1 MTAILLFILLVIVAV
16 VAMAIVNQ
24 NKAELGSR
32 AEDILLEQ
40 ARVAELKAELER
52 AEVQER
58 EELAALRLEMQI
70 LEKENAKNVLTLE
83 KELIAS
89 GLKGKD
95 AEDALR
101 KELEE
106 TRLAEQVKVMA
117 IQLQLDKVKTQEQN
131 KVKTIQFELDKSQA
145 RIGLMEANV
154 EKLKNKPIAEIADL
168 KKKLS
173 EAVISTRDAQE
184 KADAQASLIKSQK
197 SEASKE
203 LKAIQAELNTLKQ
216 AEADKRKTLNTKL
229 GDSADTIEDL
239 EEEIAY
245 LKSQAASVNKSP
257 DIEKKKISIQSDEDR
272 ADAMDSQDIVENDEK
287 KKSGNTPQSSSGRV
301 ITKGPRSLEMS
312 PAMREKLQAARYK
325 AENNEKN
332 EALVDPASGR
342 GAAPVPSINLEKLGP
357 PSNIMRPAVCRDIPG
372 SPVDSCGRPSKLPP
386 APTTGYLD
394 NGLGFCKSGQ
404 IFASPG
410 WALLNPGEPKKFAS
424 SFDDPIYKEY
434 AKRGQAKCDAD
445 PNCKYVTVWRDA
457 GYRMYNSGAGNCSSK
472 NDPSGANKS
481 WKKMGYAEK
490 PPTGYL
496 DNGLGFCKSGQI
508 FASPGWALLNPG
520 EPRKM
525 ASSFNDPLYREY
537 AKRGQAKCDADPN
550 CKYVTVWRDAGY
562 RMYNSGAGNCSSKN
576 DPSGANK
583 SWKKMGYAEK
593 PPPLPKLPPPPPP
606 TGYVDNGPGF
616 CKSGQIFASPG
627 WALLNPSE
635 PRKMASSFNDPL
647 YREYAKRGQAKCD
660 ADPNCKFVTVWRDAG
675 YRMYNSGAG
684 NCSSKN
690 DPSGANKSW
699 KKPPNFGRPFRPPP
713 PTFGT
718 RLDVHFRP
726 KRPSPPPPPPPP
738 AKKNCAYS
746 SVNLRGP
753 GGWFGWSS
761 KKDGLGRE
769 MKGIVVS
776 KHKVNESAVGGGK
789 KCCEALGCPSN
800 CKDPG
805 VGKHVYKKRATIGRI
820 GYYASYWPSYKG
832 KFTLERT
839 SGQKACDN
847 NSYV

>member
-1 MTAILLFILLVIVAV
+1 MTAILLFILLVIIAVVAV
-16 VAMAIVNQ
+16 VIINQ
-24 NKAELGSR
+24 SRAELGSKV
-32 AEDILLEQ
+32 EDILLEQ

-52 AEVQER
+52 AEVEER

-184 KADAQASLIKSQK
+184 KVNAQASLIKSQK

-245 LKSQAASVNKSP
+245 LKSRAASVNKSP

-272 ADAMDSQDIVENDEK
+272 ADAMDSQDIVEK

-301 ITKGPRSLEMS
+301 ITKGPKSLEMS

-372 SPVDSCGRPSKLPP
+372 SPVDSCGRPSKGGWVIS
-386 APTTGYLD
+386 APTD
-394 NGLGFCKSGQ
+394 
-404 IFASPG
+404 
-410 WALLNPGEPKKFAS
+410 
-424 SFDDPIYKEY
+424 
-434 AKRGQAKCDAD
+434 
-445 PNCKYVTVWRDA
+445 
-457 GYRMYNSGAGNCSSK
+457 
-472 NDPSGANKS
+472 
-481 WKKMGYAEK
+481 
-490 PPTGYL
+490 
-496 DNGLGFCKSGQI
+496 
-508 FASPGWALLNPG
+508 
-520 EPRKM
+520 
-525 ASSFNDPLYREY
+525 
-537 AKRGQAKCDADPN
+537 
-550 CKYVTVWRDAGY
+550 
-562 RMYNSGAGNCSSKN
+562 
-576 DPSGANK
+576 
-583 SWKKMGYAEK
+583 
-593 PPPLPKLPPPPPP
+593 
-606 TGYVDNGPGF
+606 GYVDNGLGF

-699 KKPPNFGRPFRPPP
+699 KKPPMPKLPPFFKPVPPPNFGNPFKPPP

-718 RLDVHFRP
+718 RLDLHFRL

-761 KKDGLGRE
+761 EKDGLGRE

-805 VGKHVYKKRATIGRI
+805 VGKHVYKKRETIGRI

>member
-52 AEVQER
+52 AEVEER

-481 WKKMGYAEK
+481 WKK
-490 PPTGYL
+490 
-496 DNGLGFCKSGQI
+496 
-508 FASPGWALLNPG
+508 
-520 EPRKM
+520 
-525 ASSFNDPLYREY
+525 
-537 AKRGQAKCDADPN
+537 
-550 CKYVTVWRDAGY
+550 
-562 RMYNSGAGNCSSKN
+562 
-576 DPSGANK
+576 
-583 SWKKMGYAEK
+583 
-593 PPPLPKLPPPPPP
+593 
-606 TGYVDNGPGF
+606 
-616 CKSGQIFASPG
+616 
-627 WALLNPSE
+627 
-635 PRKMASSFNDPL
+635 
-647 YREYAKRGQAKCD
+647 
-660 ADPNCKFVTVWRDAG
+660 
-675 YRMYNSGAG
+675 
-684 NCSSKN
+684 
-690 DPSGANKSW
+690 
-699 KKPPNFGRPFRPPP
+699 PPNFGRPFRPPP

>member
-1 MTAILLFILLVIVAV
+1 MLLVIIAVVVAV
-16 VAMAIVNQ
+16 IINQ
-24 NKAELGSR
+24 SSVELGSR

-52 AEVQER
+52 AEVEER

-106 TRLAEQVKVMA
+106 TRLAEQVKVVA

-245 LKSQAASVNKSP
+245 LKSQAASVNK
-257 DIEKKKISIQSDEDR
+257 
-272 ADAMDSQDIVENDEK
+272 
-287 KKSGNTPQSSSGRV
+287 KSGNTPQSSSGRV
-301 ITKGPRSLEMS
+301 ITKGPKSLEMS

-372 SPVDSCGRPSKLPP
+372 SAVDSCGRPSKIGSALSLVSASAAAEKAAAEKAAATKKAAAEKAAAEKAAAEKAAAAKKAAAEKAAAEKAAAAQKKADARAKIVAIAAAVKKAMALKEERDRIAAEKAAAAAAAKKVADAAAAAAAQKAWIHSNCEPCHRTVRCEPP
-386 APTTGYLD
+386 TNECYGCFSR
-394 NGLGFCKSGQ
+394 N
-404 IFASPG
+404 
-410 WALLNPGEPKKFAS
+410 
-424 SFDDPIYKEY
+424 
-434 AKRGQAKCDAD
+434 AKRSHPTHGKC
-445 PNCKYVTVWRDA
+445 PHTWEPCP
-457 GYRMYNSGAGNCSSK
+457 GA
-472 NDPSGANKS
+472 
-481 WKKMGYAEK
+481 
-490 PPTGYL
+490 PPGR
-496 DNGLGFCKSGQI
+496 C
-508 FASPGWALLNPG
+508 
-520 EPRKM
+520 PR
-525 ASSFNDPLYREY
+525 R
-537 AKRGQAKCDADPN
+537 
-550 CKYVTVWRDAGY
+550 
-562 RMYNSGAGNCSSKN
+562 
-576 DPSGANK
+576 
-583 SWKKMGYAEK
+583 
-593 PPPLPKLPPPPPP
+593 
-606 TGYVDNGPGF
+606 
-616 CKSGQIFASPG
+616 
-627 WALLNPSE
+627 
-635 PRKMASSFNDPL
+635 
-647 YREYAKRGQAKCD
+647 
-660 ADPNCKFVTVWRDAG
+660 
-675 YRMYNSGAG
+675 
-684 NCSSKN
+684 
-690 DPSGANKSW
+690 
-699 KKPPNFGRPFRPPP
+699 
-713 PTFGT
+713 
-718 RLDVHFRP
+718 
-726 KRPSPPPPPPPP
+726 
-738 AKKNCAYS
+738 
-746 SVNLRGP
+746 
-753 GGWFGWSS
+753 
-761 KKDGLGRE
+761 
-769 MKGIVVS
+769 
-776 KHKVNESAVGGGK
+776 
-789 KCCEALGCPSN
+789 
-800 CKDPG
+800 
-805 VGKHVYKKRATIGRI
+805 
-820 GYYASYWPSYKG
+820 
-832 KFTLERT
+832 
-839 SGQKACDN
+839 
-847 NSYV
+847 

>member
-1 MTAILLFILLVIVAV
+1 MTAILLFILLVIIAVVAV
-16 VAMAIVNQ
+16 VIINQ
-24 NKAELGSR
+24 SRAELGSKV
-32 AEDILLEQ
+32 EDILLEQ

-52 AEVQER
+52 AEVEER

-184 KADAQASLIKSQK
+184 KVNAQASLIKSQK

-245 LKSQAASVNKSP
+245 LKSRAASVNKSP

-272 ADAMDSQDIVENDEK
+272 ADAMDSQDIVEK

-301 ITKGPRSLEMS
+301 ITKGPKSLEMS

-372 SPVDSCGRPSKLPP
+372 SPVDSCGRPSKGGWVIS
-386 APTTGYLD
+386 APTDGYVD

-410 WALLNPGEPKKFAS
+410 WALLNPSEPRKMAS
-424 SFDDPIYKEY
+424 SFNDPLYREY

-490 PPTGYL
+490 PPTGYV
-496 DNGLGFCKSGQI
+496 DNGPGFCKSGQI

-583 SWKKMGYAEK
+583 SWKK
-593 PPPLPKLPPPPPP
+593 PPMPKLPPFFKPVP
-606 TGYVDNGPGF
+606 
-616 CKSGQIFASPG
+616 
-627 WALLNPSE
+627 
-635 PRKMASSFNDPL
+635 
-647 YREYAKRGQAKCD
+647 
-660 ADPNCKFVTVWRDAG
+660 
-675 YRMYNSGAG
+675 
-684 NCSSKN
+684 
-690 DPSGANKSW
+690 
-699 KKPPNFGRPFRPPP
+699 PPNFGNPFKPPP

-718 RLDVHFRP
+718 RLDLHFRL

-761 KKDGLGRE
+761 EKDGLGRE

-805 VGKHVYKKRATIGRI
+805 VGKHVYKKRETIGRI

>member
-16 VAMAIVNQ
+16 VVVVIINQ
-24 NKAELGSR
+24 SRAELGSKV
-32 AEDILLEQ
+32 EDILLEQ

-52 AEVQER
+52 AEVEER

-106 TRLAEQVKVMA
+106 TRLAEQAKVAA
-117 IQLQLDKVKTQEQN
+117 IQIQLDKVKTQEQN
-131 KVKTIQFELDKSQA
+131 KLKTIQFELDKSQA

-184 KADAQASLIKSQK
+184 KANAQASLIKSQK
-197 SEASKE
+197 SEAAKE
-203 LKAIQAELNTLKQ
+203 LKAIQDELNRLKEV
-216 AEADKRKTLNTKL
+216 EADKRKTLNTKL

-301 ITKGPRSLEMS
+301 ITKGPKSLEMS
-312 PAMREKLQAARYK
+312 PAMREKLQAAMYK

-332 EALVDPASGR
+332 EALVDPVSGR

-372 SPVDSCGRPSKLPP
+372 SPVDSCGRPSKGGWVRS
-386 APTTGYLD
+386 APTDGYLD
-394 NGLGFCKSGQ
+394 NGLGFCKTGQ
-404 IFASPG
+404 IFSSPG
-410 WALLNPGEPKKFAS
+410 WALLNPSEPKKFAS

-445 PNCKYVTVWRDA
+445 PNCKFVTVWRDA
-457 GYRMYNSGAGNCSSK
+457 GYRMYNSSAGNCSSK
-472 NDPSGANKS
+472 NDTSGANKS

-490 PPTGYL
+490 PPMPKLPPPPPPTGYL
-496 DNGLGFCKSGQI
+496 DNGLGFCKTGQI
-508 FASPGWALLNPG
+508 FSSPGWALLNPREPRKMASSFNDPLYREYAKRG
-520 EPRKM
+520 QAKCDADPNCKYVTVWRDAGYRMYNSSAGNCSSKNDTSGANKSWKKMGYAEKPPMPKLPPPPPPTGYLDNGLGFCKTGQIFSSRAYALLNPREPRKM

-576 DPSGANK
+576 ATSGANK
-583 SWKKMGYAEK
+583 SWKKMGYGEK
-593 PPPLPKLPPPPPP
+593 PPMPKL
-606 TGYVDNGPGF
+606 
-616 CKSGQIFASPG
+616 
-627 WALLNPSE
+627 
-635 PRKMASSFNDPL
+635 
-647 YREYAKRGQAKCD
+647 
-660 ADPNCKFVTVWRDAG
+660 
-675 YRMYNSGAG
+675 
-684 NCSSKN
+684 
-690 DPSGANKSW
+690 
-699 KKPPNFGRPFRPPP
+699 
-713 PTFGT
+713 
-718 RLDVHFRP
+718 
-726 KRPSPPPPPPPP
+726 PPPPPPPP

-761 KKDGLGRE
+761 KNDGLGRE

-805 VGKHVYKKRATIGRI
+805 VGKHVYKKRATIGRV

>member
-1 MTAILLFILLVIVAV
+1 MTAILLFILLVIIAVVAV
-16 VAMAIVNQ
+16 VIINQ
-24 NKAELGSR
+24 SRAELGSKV
-32 AEDILLEQ
+32 EDILLEQ

-52 AEVQER
+52 AEVEER

-184 KADAQASLIKSQK
+184 KVNAQASLIKSQK

-245 LKSQAASVNKSP
+245 LKSRAASVNKSP

-272 ADAMDSQDIVENDEK
+272 ADAMDSQDIVEK

-301 ITKGPRSLEMS
+301 ITKGPKSLEMS

-372 SPVDSCGRPSKLPP
+372 SPVDSCGRPSKGGWVIS
-386 APTTGYLD
+386 APTDGYVD

-410 WALLNPGEPKKFAS
+410 WALLNPG
-424 SFDDPIYKEY
+424 
-434 AKRGQAKCDAD
+434 
-445 PNCKYVTVWRDA
+445 
-457 GYRMYNSGAGNCSSK
+457 
-472 NDPSGANKS
+472 
-481 WKKMGYAEK
+481 
-490 PPTGYL
+490 
-496 DNGLGFCKSGQI
+496 
-508 FASPGWALLNPG
+508 
-520 EPRKM
+520 
-525 ASSFNDPLYREY
+525 
-537 AKRGQAKCDADPN
+537 
-550 CKYVTVWRDAGY
+550 
-562 RMYNSGAGNCSSKN
+562 
-576 DPSGANK
+576 
-583 SWKKMGYAEK
+583 
-593 PPPLPKLPPPPPP
+593 
-606 TGYVDNGPGF
+606 
-616 CKSGQIFASPG
+616 
-627 WALLNPSE
+627 E

-699 KKPPNFGRPFRPPP
+699 KKPPMPKLPPFFKPVPPPNFGNPFKPPP

-718 RLDVHFRP
+718 RLDLHFRL

-761 KKDGLGRE
+761 EKDGLGRE

-805 VGKHVYKKRATIGRI
+805 VGKHVYKKRETIGRI

>member
-1 MTAILLFILLVIVAV
+1 MTTILLFILLVIVAV

-52 AEVQER
+52 VEVQER
-58 EELAALRLEMQI
+58 EELATLRLEMQI

-117 IQLQLDKVKTQEQN
+117 IQLQLDKVKTQEQT

-154 EKLKNKPIAEIADL
+154 KKLKNKPIAEIADL

-184 KADAQASLIKSQK
+184 KANAQASLIKSQK

-203 LKAIQAELNTLKQ
+203 LKAIQVELNTLKQ

-229 GDSADTIEDL
+229 GDSTDTIEDL

-301 ITKGPRSLEMS
+301 ITKGPKSLEMS
-312 PAMREKLQAARYK
+312 PEMREKLQAAMYK

-332 EALVDPASGR
+332 EALVGGDGGLARHTGPM
-342 GAAPVPSINLEKLGP
+342 PSINLEKLGP
-357 PSNIMRPAVCRDIPG
+357 PSNIMRPAVCRDILG

-472 NDPSGANKS
+472 NDTSGANKS

-490 PPTGYL
+490 PPMPKLPPPPPTGYL
-496 DNGLGFCKSGQI
+496 DNGLGFCKTGQI
-508 FASPGWALLNPG
+508 FSSRAYALLNPS
-520 EPRKM
+520 EPRKK
-525 ASSFNDPLYREY
+525 ASSFDDPLYREY

-576 DPSGANK
+576 DTSGANK

-593 PPPLPKLPPPPPP
+593 PPMPKL
-606 TGYVDNGPGF
+606 
-616 CKSGQIFASPG
+616 
-627 WALLNPSE
+627 
-635 PRKMASSFNDPL
+635 
-647 YREYAKRGQAKCD
+647 
-660 ADPNCKFVTVWRDAG
+660 
-675 YRMYNSGAG
+675 
-684 NCSSKN
+684 
-690 DPSGANKSW
+690 
-699 KKPPNFGRPFRPPP
+699 
-713 PTFGT
+713 
-718 RLDVHFRP
+718 
-726 KRPSPPPPPPPP
+726 PPPPPPPP

-805 VGKHVYKKRATIGRI
+805 VGKHVYKKRETIGRV

>member
-1 MTAILLFILLVIVAV
+1 MTAILLFILLVIVSV
-16 VAMAIVNQ
+16 VVVVIINQ
-24 NKAELGSR
+24 SRAELGSKV
-32 AEDILLEQ
+32 EDILLEQ

-52 AEVQER
+52 AEVEER
-58 EELAALRLEMQI
+58 EELTALRLEMQI

-106 TRLAEQVKVMA
+106 TRLAEQAKVSA
-117 IQLQLDKVKTQEQN
+117 IQLQLDKAKTHEQT
-131 KVKTIQFELDKSQA
+131 KVKSIQFELDKSQA
-145 RIGLMEANV
+145 RISLMEANV
-154 EKLKNKPIAEIADL
+154 EKLKNKPVAEIADL
-168 KKKLS
+168 KKKLFNAQMYS
-173 EAVISTRDAQE
+173 KEIQDMVSTQS
-184 KADAQASLIKSQK
+184 SLIKAEK
-197 SEASKE
+197 SESAKE
-203 LKAIQAELNTLKQ
+203 LKAIQAELNTLKEVE
-216 AEADKRKTLNTKL
+216 AEKRKTLNTKL

-245 LKSQAASVNKSP
+245 LKSQAASINKSP

-272 ADAMDSQDIVENDEK
+272 ADAMDSQDIVEK

-301 ITKGPRSLEMS
+301 ITKGPKSLEMS
-312 PAMREKLQAARYK
+312 PAMREKLQAAMYK

-332 EALVDPASGR
+332 EALVDPVSGR

-372 SPVDSCGRPSKLPP
+372 SPVDSCGRPSKGGWVRS
-386 APTTGYLD
+386 APTDGYLD
-394 NGLGFCKSGQ
+394 NGLGFCKTGQ
-404 IFASPG
+404 IFSSPG
-410 WALLNPGEPKKFAS
+410 WALLNPSEPKKFAS

-445 PNCKYVTVWRDA
+445 PNCKFVTVWRDA
-457 GYRMYNSGAGNCSSK
+457 GYRMYNSSAGNCSSK
-472 NDPSGANKS
+472 NATSGANKS

-490 PPTGYL
+490 PPMPKLPPPPPPTSYL
-496 DNGLGFCKSGQI
+496 DNGLGFCKTGQI
-508 FASPGWALLNPG
+508 FSSRAYALLNPR

-576 DPSGANK
+576 ATSGANK
-583 SWKKMGYAEK
+583 SWKKMGYGEK
-593 PPPLPKLPPPPPP
+593 PPMPKL
-606 TGYVDNGPGF
+606 
-616 CKSGQIFASPG
+616 
-627 WALLNPSE
+627 
-635 PRKMASSFNDPL
+635 
-647 YREYAKRGQAKCD
+647 
-660 ADPNCKFVTVWRDAG
+660 
-675 YRMYNSGAG
+675 
-684 NCSSKN
+684 
-690 DPSGANKSW
+690 
-699 KKPPNFGRPFRPPP
+699 
-713 PTFGT
+713 
-718 RLDVHFRP
+718 
-726 KRPSPPPPPPPP
+726 PPPPPPPP

-761 KKDGLGRE
+761 KNDGLGRE

-805 VGKHVYKKRATIGRI
+805 VGKHVYKKRATIGRV

>member
-550 CKYVTVWRDAGY
+550 CK
-562 RMYNSGAGNCSSKN
+562 
-576 DPSGANK
+576 
-583 SWKKMGYAEK
+583 
-593 PPPLPKLPPPPPP
+593 
-606 TGYVDNGPGF
+606 
-616 CKSGQIFASPG
+616 
-627 WALLNPSE
+627 
-635 PRKMASSFNDPL
+635 
-647 YREYAKRGQAKCD
+647 
-660 ADPNCKFVTVWRDAG
+660 FVTVWRDAG

>member
-1 MTAILLFILLVIVAV
+1 MTAILLFILLVIIAV
-16 VAMAIVNQ
+16 VAMVIVNQ

-52 AEVQER
+52 VEVQER
-58 EELAALRLEMQI
+58 EELTALRLEMQI

-117 IQLQLDKVKTQEQN
+117 IQLQLDKVKTQEQT

-154 EKLKNKPIAEIADL
+154 KKLKNKPIAEIADL

-184 KADAQASLIKSQK
+184 KANAQASLIKSQK

-203 LKAIQAELNTLKQ
+203 LKAIQVELNTLKQ

-229 GDSADTIEDL
+229 GDSTDTIEDL

-301 ITKGPRSLEMS
+301 ITKGPKSLEMS
-312 PAMREKLQAARYK
+312 PAMREKLQAAMYK
-325 AENNEKN
+325 AGNNEKN

-372 SPVDSCGRPSKLPP
+372 SPVDSCGRPSKGGWVRSAPSCKYEPFNPSKNYPGTHSDNYVKYCKDLVSGDCAEELCKNTDAKNGCKGECEAVMARPP
-386 APTTGYLD
+386 PSSSPSPPTDGYVD
-394 NGLGFCKSGQ
+394 NG
-404 IFASPG
+404 P
-410 WALLNPGEPKKFAS
+410 
-424 SFDDPIYKEY
+424 
-434 AKRGQAKCDAD
+434 
-445 PNCKYVTVWRDA
+445 
-457 GYRMYNSGAGNCSSK
+457 
-472 NDPSGANKS
+472 
-481 WKKMGYAEK
+481 
-490 PPTGYL
+490 
-496 DNGLGFCKSGQI
+496 GFCKSGQI

-593 PPPLPKLPPPPPP
+593 PPMPKLPPFFKP
-606 TGYVDNGPGF
+606 
-616 CKSGQIFASPG
+616 
-627 WALLNPSE
+627 
-635 PRKMASSFNDPL
+635 
-647 YREYAKRGQAKCD
+647 
-660 ADPNCKFVTVWRDAG
+660 
-675 YRMYNSGAG
+675 
-684 NCSSKN
+684 
-690 DPSGANKSW
+690 
-699 KKPPNFGRPFRPPP
+699 PPNFGRPFKPPP
-713 PTFGT
+713 IPTFGGGFGGSSG
-718 RLDVHFRP
+718 RLPVRP
-726 KRPSPPPPPPPP
+726 KRPSPPPRPPPPPPP
-738 AKKNCAYS
+738 AKKNCTYS
-746 SVNLRGP
+746 SINLRGP

-805 VGKHVYKKRATIGRI
+805 VGKHVYKKRETIGRV

>member
-16 VAMAIVNQ
+16 VVAVIINQ
-24 NKAELGSR
+24 SRAELGSR

-52 AEVQER
+52 AEVEER

-272 ADAMDSQDIVENDEK
+272 ADAMDSQDIIENDEK

-301 ITKGPRSLEMS
+301 ITKGPKSLEMS

-550 CKYVTVWRDAGY
+550 CK
-562 RMYNSGAGNCSSKN
+562 
-576 DPSGANK
+576 
-583 SWKKMGYAEK
+583 
-593 PPPLPKLPPPPPP
+593 
-606 TGYVDNGPGF
+606 
-616 CKSGQIFASPG
+616 
-627 WALLNPSE
+627 
-635 PRKMASSFNDPL
+635 
-647 YREYAKRGQAKCD
+647 
-660 ADPNCKFVTVWRDAG
+660 FVTVWRDAG